1 MYMGD
6 HWAVV
11 KSLAAVNPSLHCTVW
26 ICSAGYGL
34 IGPGTVIKSYR
45 ATFRRGEPDYV
56 AGGFEAEE
64 RGPQRWWNGLVTA
77 LPSRH
82 SLPRSLRELATA
94 APKTPIIAALSNDY
108 FYSVQEDLAEVRSC
122 PFFRTHLSVISC
134 GTDESD
140 PGWRDHLLPCDATL
154 AAAVGGALTSL
165 NVRVLRAVLAP
176 LGEEPLTTENLRSI
190 AAGLD
195 RSSRAVRPGENM
207 STSAVMAYI
216 GTALRTDPTA
226 SKSRLLRRLRD
237 EGKACEQKRFG
248 RIFDSVKETSGGG

>member
-1 MYMGD
+1 
-6 HWAVV
+6 
-11 KSLAAVNPSLHCTVW
+11 
-26 ICSAGYGL
+26 
-34 IGPGTVIKSYR
+34 
-45 ATFRRGEPDYV
+45 
-56 AGGFEAEE
+56 
-64 RGPQRWWNGLVTA
+64 
-77 LPSRH
+77 
-82 SLPRSLRELATA
+82 
-94 APKTPIIAALSNDY
+94 
-108 FYSVQEDLAEVRSC
+108 
-122 PFFRTHLSVISC
+122 
-134 GTDESD
+134 
-140 PGWRDHLLPCDATL
+140 
-154 AAAVGGALTSL
+154 VGGALTSL